1 MSEAFF
7 HDDMRWFLEHRVDWA
22 SLLRFQG
29 RPQTSVEEEIQTYT
43 AILETADQVCRGLE
57 EQSRLHWHEEA
68 ELADGEVKVPLHI
81 AQGYEQLRQAGLL
94 CLPISPAYGGYGLP
108 FLINTFYLEMLAR
121 ANSSLMTIVGLQTG
135 VAGDIE
141 RYGSEDI
148 KQRYLPK
155 LTSGEWQGSMDLT
168 EPNAG
173 SDLGSIVTRVTE
185 DQGRFYVDGEKIFIT
200 NGGSQVHLVLARD
213 AATFQKTRGTT
224 LGLSLVLVPAFLP
237 DGTRNRMRVTKVERK
252 MGLHGSPTCAVEFDH
267 AEGFILSRPGQGF
280 RAMLDLMNSAR
291 LGVAAQALGVAQAAF
306 EEALAYAKQ
315 RVQFDAPIIEQ
326 PLVKSMLTQ
335 MTINLQAARAL
346 LYRTAALVDRLEALR
361 NFLSGEPSES
371 HEALRRELGL
381 LRQTVQLLTPL
392 CKYYATEIS
401 NDVTRKAVQIHG
413 GIGYMAS
420 SAVAHFHCD
429 SIITTIYEGT
439 SEIQASFALKEMSK
453 GSLFTLFDQ
462 VVSDVQALRNSYLE
476 ESQRIEEIVDRWIRA
491 SLPSLLPD
499 PRYALLNAKR
509 LAEMVIDVVAA
520 VELLHQANRSEGKRL
535 AARSFLERRALAIE
549 MGARRIQSGD
559 ARRLE
564 RYDKILGIL
573 TQPPSNPT

>member
-7 HDDMRWFLEHRVDWA
+7 HEDMRWFMQNRVDWPG
-22 SLLRFQG
+22 LLRLQG
-29 RPQTSVEEEIQTYT
+29 RAPESAAEEKGTYV
-43 AILETADQVCRGLE
+43 AILETADQVCRSLA
-57 EQSRLHWHEEA
+57 EQSRQHWHEEA
-68 ELADGEVKVPLHI
+68 ELVDGEVKVPPHI

-94 CLPISPAYGGYGLP
+94 CLPISPTYGGYGLP

-141 RYGSEDI
+141 RYGSEEI

-185 DQGRFYVDGEKIFIT
+185 EQGRFYVDGEKIFIT

-224 LGLSLVLVPAFLP
+224 TGLSLVLVPAFLP

-267 AEGFILSRPGQGF
+267 AEGFILGRPGQGF

-291 LGVAAQALGVAQAAF
+291 LGVAAQALGVGEAAF
-306 EEALAYAKQ
+306 QEALAYAKQ
-315 RVQFDAPIIEQ
+315 RIQFDAPIIQQ

-335 MTINLQAARAL
+335 MSINLQAARAL
-346 LYRTAALVDRLEALR
+346 LYRTAALVDRLEAIR
-361 NFLSGEPSES
+361 NFLAQAPSES
-371 HEALRRELGL
+371 QEELRQELGL
-381 LRQTVQLLTPL
+381 LRQIVQLLTPL

-401 NDVTRKAVQIHG
+401 NDVTRKAVQVHG

-420 SAVAHFHCD
+420 SPVAQFHCD

-439 SEIQASFALKEMSK
+439 SEIQASFALKEMSR

-462 VVSDVQALRNSYLE
+462 IVSEVQTLRGAYPE
-476 ESQRIEEIVDRWIRA
+476 ESQRIEELVEKWIRG
-491 SLPSLLPD
+491 SLPSLLAD

-535 AARSFLERRALAIE
+535 AARSFLDRRSLAIE

-559 ARRLE
+559 VRRLS
-564 RYDKILGIL
+564 RYDKILGIDL
-573 TQPPSNPT
+573 DTPAAAT

>member
-7 HDDMRWFLEHRVDWA
+7 HEDMQWFLRNRVDW
-22 SLLRFQG
+22 SDLLRIQG
-29 RPQTSVEEEIQTYT
+29 RSAVSVDDELATYT
-43 AILETADQVCRGLE
+43 ATLETADAICRDLE
-57 EQSRLHWHEEA
+57 KECRLHWHEEA
-68 ELADGEVKVPLHI
+68 QLVDDEVKVPPFI
-81 AQGYEQLRQAGLL
+81 AAGYERLRQAGLV
-94 CLPISPAYGGYGLP
+94 CLPISPDFGGYGLP

-173 SDLGSIVTRVTE
+173 SDLGGIVTRVTE
-185 DQGRFYVDGEKIFIT
+185 EQGRFFLDGEKIFIT
-200 NGGSQVHLVLARD
+200 NGGSQVHLVLARE
-213 AATFQKTRGTT
+213 AGMFQETRGTT
-224 LGLSLVLVPAFLP
+224 NGLSLVLVPAFLP
-237 DGTRNRMRVTKVERK
+237 DGSRNRMRVTRVERK

-267 AEGFILSRPGQGF
+267 AEGFILGTRGRGF

-291 LGVAAQALGVAQAAF
+291 LGVAAQALGLGQAAF
-306 EEALAYAKQ
+306 EEALNYAKQ
-315 RVQFDAPIIEQ
+315 RVQFDAPIIQQ

-346 LYRTAALVDRLEALR
+346 LYRTSALVDRLE
-361 NFLSGEPSES
+361 S
-371 HEALRRELGL
+371 LRRALASAGSSPPAEWRQEFELL
-381 LRQTVQLLTPL
+381 TQTVRLLTPL

-401 NDVTRKAVQIHG
+401 NDVARKAIQIHG
-413 GIGYMAS
+413 GLGYMAES
-420 SAVAHFHCD
+420 HVAHLHCD

-453 GSLFTLFDQ
+453 GSLFTVLDQ
-462 VVSDVQALRNSYLE
+462 IVAEVQELKSAYPE
-476 ESQRIEEIVDRWIRA
+476 DCQRIEELTNKWIQG
-491 SLPSLLPD
+491 SLPSLLED

-509 LAEMVIDVVAA
+509 LVEMVIDIIAA
-520 VELLHQANRSEGKRL
+520 VELLHQAKRSEGKRL
-535 AARSFLERRALAIE
+535 AARSFLDRRALAIE

-559 ARRLE
+559 VKRLT
-564 RYDKILGIL
+564 RYDKILGIDAEAA
-573 TQPPSNPT
+573 PTP

>member
-1 MSEAFF
+1 MSEPFF
-7 HDDMRWFLEHRVDWA
+7 HDDMRWFMHNRVDWRG
-22 SLLRFQG
+22 LLRLQG
-29 RPQTSVEEEIQTYT
+29 REAAAVNDEIATYE
-43 AILETADQVCRGLE
+43 AVLATADQVCRALE
-57 EQSRLHWHEEA
+57 EQSRLYWHEEA
-68 ELADGEVKVPLHI
+68 QLVDGQVKLPPHI
-81 AQGYEQLRQAGLL
+81 EQGYEQLRQAGLL
-94 CLPISPAYGGYGLP
+94 CLPISPNYGGYGLP

-121 ANSSLMTIVGLQTG
+121 ADSSLMTIVGLQTG

-141 RYGSEDI
+141 RYGSEEI

-173 SDLGSIVTRVTE
+173 SDLGGIITRVSE
-185 DQGRFYVDGEKIFIT
+185 EQGRFFVDGEKIFIT
-200 NGGSQVHLVLARD
+200 NGGSQVHLVLARE
-213 AATFQKTRGTT
+213 AATFQQTRGTT
-224 LGLSLVLVPAFLP
+224 TGLSLVLVPAFLP
-237 DGTRNRMRVTKVERK
+237 DGTRNRMRVTKIERK

-267 AEGFILSRPGQGF
+267 AEGFILGSRGQGF

-291 LGVAAQALGVAQAAF
+291 LGVAAQAIGVGQAAF
-306 EEALAYAKQ
+306 EAALAYAKQ
-315 RVQFDAPIIEQ
+315 RVQFDAPIIQQ

-346 LYRTAALVDRLEALR
+346 LYRTAALVDRLEAVRLH
-361 NFLSGEPSES
+361 LSGGANES
-371 HEALRRELGL
+371 RPELHQELEL
-381 LRQTVQLLTPL
+381 LTQTVRLLTPL

-401 NDVTRKAVQIHG
+401 NDVTRKAVQVHG
-413 GIGYMAS
+413 GIGYMS
-420 SAVAHFHCD
+420 TSPVAHFHCD

-462 VVSDVQALRNSYLE
+462 IVDDVHTLRDPYPE
-476 ESQRIEEIVDRWIRA
+476 ESRTIEELVEKWIRG
-491 SLPSLLPD
+491 SLPSLLED

-520 VELLHQANRSEGKRL
+520 VELLHQAHRSEGKRL
-535 AARSFLERRALAIE
+535 AAKSFLDRRSLAVE

-559 ARRLE
+559 VRRLA
-564 RYDKILGIL
+564 RYDKILGL
-573 TQPPSNPT
+573 ENDSAPATA